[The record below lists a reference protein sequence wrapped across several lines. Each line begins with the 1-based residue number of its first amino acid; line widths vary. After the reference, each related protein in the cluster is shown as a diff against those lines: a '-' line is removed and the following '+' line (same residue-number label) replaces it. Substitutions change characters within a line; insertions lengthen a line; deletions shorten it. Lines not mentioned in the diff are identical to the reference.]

1 MLENLFPCPDPD
13 KTMDELTVDTKYLIC
28 IFKDLLRYQ
37 DIVVT
42 GSYQEKKWSK
52 RSPSQDDPPMKN
64 YPTRL
69 INIWYNIWL

>member
-1 MLENLFPCPDPD
+1 MKGKRERNYRDFDMLENLFPCPEPD

-42 GSYQEKKWSK
+42 GSYQEKK
-52 RSPSQDDPPMKN
+52 
-64 YPTRL
+64 
-69 INIWYNIWL
+69 